1 METLAPLD
9 KKIIFVKELFKSCIT
24 PEDRYKKIL
33 ELATSLPEFDPAQ
46 KLPCNLVEGCQSLMY
61 VHTYF
66 LDGHLHFTA
75 FSEALISK
83 GLAALL
89 YLVYNGQLAEVVLK
103 NPPLFFK
110 ELHILPSLSPSRA
123 NGVASL
129 FSKLQKASLKFLS
142 TQNLHSSID

>member
-1 METLAPLD
+1 METLGHLD
-9 KKIIFVKELFKSCIT
+9 KKITFVKELFNSCVT

-33 ELATSLPEFDPAQ
+33 ELASSLPEYDPAK
-46 KLPCNLVEGCQSLMY
+46 KLSCNLVEGCQSLMY
-61 VHTYF
+61 VHIF
-66 LDGHLHFTA
+66 FQNGCLHFTA

-89 YLVYNGQLAEVVLK
+89 YLVYNGQPAEVVLK
-103 NPPLFFK
+103 YPPLFLK
-110 ELHILPSLSPSRA
+110 DLQILPSLSPSRA

-142 TQNLHSSID
+142 TQNLSSSID

>member
-1 METLAPLD
+1 MDTLTTLD
-9 KKIIFVKELFKSCIT
+9 SKIIFVKELFSTCCT

-33 ELATSLPEFDPAQ
+33 ELANSLPEFDPAQ
-46 KLPCNLVEGCQSLMY
+46 KLSCNLVEGCQSLMY
-61 VHTYF
+61 VYIF
-66 LDGHLHFTA
+66 FQNGRLHFTA

-89 YLVYNGQLAEVVLK
+89 YLVYNGQPAELVLK
-103 NPPLFFK
+103 TPPLFLK
-110 ELHILPSLSPSRA
+110 DLHILPSLSPSRA

-142 TQNLHSSID
+142 TQNLHCSID